1 MNGDRAE
8 RIKRNCTFTI
18 NVHGNKTKIYTVD
31 ILLGILIIHNYLHV
45 SSENLSLQVDK
56 FNGVILGEKIIFL
69 NREDAVSFKEW
80 MDSIVML
87 KILGGNNE

>member
-8 RIKRNCTFTI
+8 RIKRNCTFI
-18 NVHGNKTKIYTVD
+18 VNVHGNKTKIYTVD

-45 SSENLSLQVDK
+45 SSENLSLQVNK
-56 FNGVILGEKIIFL
+56 FNGVILDEKIIFL
-69 NREDAVSFKEW
+69 NRKDAVSFKKW
-80 MDSIVML
+80 IDSIVML